1 MENIKKHYKNP
12 TEDNAMKNIEKRERL
27 KMKRAF
33 QSISVYLSSEYNVTL
48 LSIDCRFDATGN
60 EYTAKKK

>member
-1 MENIKKHYKNP
+1 MENIRKPYKNP

-27 KMKRAF
+27 KMKRIF
-33 QSISVYLSSEYNVTL
+33 QGMSLYLQSEYSITL

-60 EYTAKKK
+60 KYSKKKQ